1 LTLLRRTVLRTTRF
15 TRRLATRFRLR
26 TFLTTLR
33 TARLTRRLA
42 TRFRLRTFLTT
53 LRTARFTRRLA
64 TRLRLATFRT
74 VLRTTRFAFLFF
86 LLAAIIDLPGV
97 VQFGGA
103 HYMPARRRCGMIS
116 RVHGTLT

>member
-1 LTLLRRTVLRTTRF
+1 NVPSPSGPSIIAATAFLTLLRRTVLRTTRF

-42 TRFRLRTFLTT
+42 TRF
-53 LRTARFTRRLA
+53 
-64 TRLRLATFRT
+64 RLATFRT